1 MNASKTYSLCAGIAC
16 YNRER
21 LYYKTLESLKESAL
35 DAEIL
40 IFDDASSSID
50 HKITLKILPTAK
62 VFVNKANSGRAD
74 FAMRILM
81 SLYLEQTK
89 ADYLLFLDSDLQISR
104 SLGNELDSFLKDHRH
119 AGVFSLFNTP
129 SHAGVELD
137 ERWMLKKTVGAAGS
151 VLARSWVEQI
161 LAHVPPSTRFDWDWC
176 EFIEKEGK
184 QILCTR
190 ESYVQHL
197 GFTFGQNSRYR
208 LGDYGLNFKDPTTA
222 QLAMVLEQLHHSIH
236 QLRDDS
242 LRLQQTTIEVSERL
256 SRQTTGR

>member
-129 SHAGVELD
+129 SHAGIELD

-176 EFIEKEGK
+176 EFIGKEGK

-190 ESYVQHL
+190 DSYVQHL
-197 GFTFGQNSRYR
+197 GFSTGQNSSRQ
-208 LGDYGLNFKDPTTA
+208 LGDYGLNFCDPTTT
-222 QLAMVLEQLHHSIH
+222 QLNLFLEEMYAALKTQRTYQFFLEAKVAE
-236 QLRDDS
+236 LR
-242 LRLQQTTIEVSERL
+242 QQ
-256 SRQTTGR
+256 QNQK